1 MKYVQFVRSVVS
13 SRIPH
18 FLSYDAYLSKSVV
31 IDTLQ
36 AVAEKKKH
44 FQKTPD
50 KCRQTLKI
58 FNGETIYLY
67 IPIFLFYVYVDTEFQ
82 IKKKHETSSFESIC
96 Q

>member
-50 KCRQTLKI
+50 KCIRNYSGI
-58 FNGETIYLY
+58 HY
-67 IPIFLFYVYVDTEFQ
+67 Q
-82 IKKKHETSSFESIC
+82 IDFEDF
-96 Q
+96 